1 MGATEQTWK
10 PVSFSL
16 LSGWAWPRLRPPS
29 SMLERQGMKRY
40 EKVKLADIRPYRR
53 NAKVHPQRQI
63 DQKDRSVDRHSDG
76 HEELH
81 AKQISQVVD

>member
-1 MGATEQTWK
+1 
-10 PVSFSL
+10 
-16 LSGWAWPRLRPPS
+16 
-29 SMLERQGMKRY
+29 MKRY